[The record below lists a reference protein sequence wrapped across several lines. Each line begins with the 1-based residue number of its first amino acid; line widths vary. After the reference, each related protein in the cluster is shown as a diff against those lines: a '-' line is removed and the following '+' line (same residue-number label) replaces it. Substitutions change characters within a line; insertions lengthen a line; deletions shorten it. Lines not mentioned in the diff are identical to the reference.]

1 MRCHCEFLS
10 LNLEH
15 GESGVRHYRAWLG
28 LGMGNG
34 VTVYGRGIDRGGCSR
49 PAFVL
54 LAILYALDAA

>member
-34 VTVYGRGIDRGGCSR
+34 VTVCGRGIDRGL
-49 PAFVL
+49 F
-54 LAILYALDAA
+54 